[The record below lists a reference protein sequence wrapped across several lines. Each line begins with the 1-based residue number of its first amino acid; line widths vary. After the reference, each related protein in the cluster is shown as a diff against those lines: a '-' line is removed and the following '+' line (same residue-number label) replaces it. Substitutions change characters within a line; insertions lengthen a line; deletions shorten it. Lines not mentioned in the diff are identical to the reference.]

1 MNNDTGDGAVKM
13 SPNVQETPGRYIA
26 FVALNGSF
34 SGQVNVLDFFRY
46 AMNKGWIPSARR
58 PAHERQ

>member
-34 SGQVNVLDFFRY
+34 SGQVNVLDFSGTR
-46 AMNKGWIPSARR
+46 
-58 PAHERQ
+58 